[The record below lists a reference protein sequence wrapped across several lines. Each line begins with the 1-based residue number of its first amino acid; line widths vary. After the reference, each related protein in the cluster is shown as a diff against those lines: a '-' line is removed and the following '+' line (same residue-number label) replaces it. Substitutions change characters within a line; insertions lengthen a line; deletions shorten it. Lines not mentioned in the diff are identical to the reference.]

1 MGEALGA
8 NEIVALIVA
17 NLRAGDEDGAVEQAC
32 HAVKMWLSLNKQ
44 HKGVGDTDEAIW
56 EALMENIFPDAPTP
70 ISYNFHDPERALP
83 ASNEEWFY
91 AMCHRHKM
99 LREAKE
105 KHAQMEREILAAKQE
120 EIETDVALDRYRY
133 AHVDYNNEDW
143 QTDRYLKRLER
154 AADRAAYDRY
164 HLEKA
169 IMDFEK
175 HDLLDAQQ
183 RMVRW
188 NVVPQSLMP
197 RRQHTVEPAR
207 PWSPTYPGSS
217 DDDDDDDDGSGAAAA
232 ADADAAMD
240 EY

>member
-1 MGEALGA
+1 MGEALGTH
-8 NEIVALIVA
+8 EIVALIMA

-32 HAVKMWLSLNKQ
+32 HAVNMWLSLNKQ

-70 ISYNFHDPERALP
+70 TRALP

-105 KHAQMEREILAAKQE
+105 KHAQMERKILAAKHE

-143 QTDRYLKRLER
+143 QTDRYLKRLQR
-154 AADRAAYDRY
+154 AADRAAYARY

-169 IMDFEK
+169 IIDFEK
-175 HDLLDAQQ
+175 HDLRDAQQ

-188 NVVPQSLMP
+188 DVVPQSLML
-197 RRQHTVEPAR
+197 RRQHAVEPAR

-217 DDDDDDDDGSGAAAA
+217 DDDDDDGNDGSDAAADAA